1 VSQLGFA
8 EERVAFVRPTL
19 TEIAAREPNGLTAAS
34 SFSGC
39 GGSSLGLRM
48 AGWKVPYAVEFVESA
63 ADSYQANASTTFVD
77 RRDIRRIEASEILDR
92 LDLQPGELDLF
103 EGSPPCASFSAAGTG
118 NKTRE
123 RQCDRCKGT
132 GAIVADLLDG
142 QGPSED
148 RICDL
153 CEGSGRLAGVAKSY
167 SDAEEKQETHDLFW
181 EWMRLLDGLR
191 PRAFIAEN
199 VPGML
204 RGEAVEYAER
214 IIADLG
220 ALGYRVS
227 WKVLQAQWYGTPQV
241 RPRLIFMGLRRD
253 VADHPPEL
261 PGPTVDPPF
270 TLGDALHSAES
281 LHAPGE
287 KDDVSMEGYAV
298 GRLWRFITAARAEGR
313 EFDPRFVDCQ
323 RCGKSLPSHK
333 VEKVAGDG
341 SISKARCEDGEK
353 ADIVKDYF
361 MLVVPKLDAPCPTVT
376 ATAAQVGAASVC
388 HPTECRK
395 FTATELKAICGFP
408 ADFEL
413 TGTPQQ
419 QRERMGRAVPPPMYM
434 ECGRVLAE
442 YLKGER

>member
-1 VSQLGFA
+1 MSQLGFA
-8 EERVAFVRPTL
+8 EERAAFIRPTL
-19 TEIAAREPNGLTAAS
+19 AEIAAREPNGLKAVG

-48 AGWKVPYAVEFVESA
+48 AGWSVPYAIEFVEAA
-63 ADSYQANASTTFVD
+63 ADSYAANAPTSFVD
-77 RRDIRRIEASEILDR
+77 RRDIRKIEAKEILDR
-92 LDLQPGELDLF
+92 LGLAPGELDLF

-123 RQCDRCKGT
+123 RPCDRCEGT
-132 GAIVADLLDG
+132 GKIRGDLMG
-142 QGPSED
+142 SEETT
-148 RICDL
+148 CDL
-153 CEGSGRLAGVAKSY
+153 CGGSGRLAGVAKSY

-204 RGEAVEYAER
+204 RGEAAEYADR
-214 IIADLG
+214 IIRDLG

-253 VADHPPEL
+253 VSDRPPDF

-270 TLGDALHSAES
+270 TLGDALHSAEH

-287 KDDVSMEGYAV
+287 KDEVSMEKYAV
-298 GRLWRFITAARAEGR
+298 GRLWRFVREARAAGR
-313 EFDPRFVDCQ
+313 EFDPRTVDCQ
-323 RCGKSLPSHK
+323 RCGKPLPTHE
-333 VEKVAGDG
+333 VEKTAGDG
-341 SISKARCEDGEK
+341 TISKARCADGEP

-361 MLVVPKLDAPCPTVT
+361 MLVVPELGAPCPTVT

-408 ADFEL
+408 PDFEL
-413 TGTPQQ
+413 AGTPQQ
-419 QRERMGRAVPPPMYM
+419 QRERMGRAVPPPMY
-434 ECGRVLAE
+434 EACGRRLAE
-442 YLKGER
+442 YLR